1 VTVERHDIL
10 PRTIALLL
18 GLALFAERAALR
30 PLAARLAMCQIL
42 LPGWRAAL
50 LLIDWPEEDADKSQ
64 SVQNALDC
72 SQHSDST
79 AMLLHL
85 AIVFRAIA
93 AITMHACLTG
103 GTTRRQTPLFAIV
116 LRLNFPAC
124 RRLHST
130 ALPAPDTS

>member
-18 GLALFAERAALR
+18 SLALLAERAALR
-30 PLAARLAMCQIL
+30 PLAARLTMCQIL
-42 LPGWRAAL
+42 LRGWHAAL
-50 LLIDWPEEDADKSQ
+50 FLIDWPEDAELSQ
-64 SVQNALDC
+64 SVQNTLDC
-72 SQHSDST
+72 SQHRDST

-93 AITMHACLTG
+93 AVLMHACLTG
-103 GTTRRQTPLFAIV
+103 GTIRRQIPRHAIA
-116 LRLNFPAC
+116 LSLNLSAC
-124 RRLHST
+124 RRLHNT